1 MQILNL
7 NMEIWLNSSP
17 IIGELGNCG
26 ALKVS
31 GEGPEVIQALQ
42 GGLHESAKIR
52 SQKHWSQQSLE
63 SKAVRSLP
71 LRTPKGRP
79 HRSCANWARPLAAL
93 ARD

>member
-63 SKAVRSLP
+63 S
-71 LRTPKGRP
+71 
-79 HRSCANWARPLAAL
+79 NARLYVVCPRELQRGAPTDHVQTK
-93 ARD
+93 RDRWQH